1 MSTPANDVPVRTQA
15 PASMKPSTRP
25 SRAEYPNVEARDR
38 AAWRAWLRHHHV
50 TSPGVWLVYYKKGS
64 GVPSVIYAEAVE
76 EALCF
81 GWIDSKIHAVDS
93 LRYRQIFTPR
103 KPGSMW
109 SKLNKRRVATLIRS
123 KRMTPA
129 GMAKITAARK
139 DGSWKSLDEVEN
151 LRMPAELTR
160 ALAVDTPARG
170 NFEGFSDSG
179 RKLIIRWITSAKR
192 PETRLRRIQKT
203 VRLASLNKKP
213 Y

>member
-1 MSTPANDVPVRTQA
+1 
-15 PASMKPSTRP
+15 
-25 SRAEYPNVEARDR
+25 
-38 AAWRAWLRHHHV
+38 LRHHHR
-50 TSPGVWLVYYKKGS
+50 TSPGVWLVYHKKGS
-64 GVPSVIYAEAVE
+64 GIPSVSYAEAVE

-81 GWIDSKIHAVDS
+81 GWIDSKIHAIDS

-103 KPGSMW
+103 KPRSTW
-109 SKLNKRRVATLIRS
+109 SKLNKRRVAALIRG
-123 KRMTPA
+123 KRMTAA

-160 ALAVDTPARG
+160 ALAADTQARQY
-170 NFEGFSDSG
+170 FEEFSDSA

-192 PETRLRRIQKT
+192 PETRLKRIRTT
-203 VRLASLNKKP
+203 VSLASLNKKP

>member
-1 MSTPANDVPVRTQA
+1 MSMAGRSSGPVYT
-15 PASMKPSTRP
+15 S
-25 SRAEYPNVEARDR
+25 VEARDR
-38 AAWRAWLRHHHV
+38 TAWRAWLRHHHT
-50 TSPGVWLVYYKKGS
+50 TSSGVWLVYYKKGS
-64 GVPSVIYAEAVE
+64 GIPSVNYAEAVE

-103 KPGSMW
+103 KPGSTW
-109 SKLNKRRVATLIRS
+109 SKLNKRRIATLIRG
-123 KRMTPA
+123 KRMTAA

-160 ALAVDTPARG
+160 ALAANTQARRY
-170 NFEGFSDSG
+170 FEEFSEST
-179 RKLIIRWITSAKR
+179 RKLIIRWVTQAKR
-192 PETRLRRIQKT
+192 PDTRLRRIRET